1 MRYGEGLL
9 DEIQRRTDI
18 VQLIG
23 RRVKLARKGRVF
35 WGLCPFHKEK
45 SPSFKVDN
53 ERRNYKCFGCGEG
66 GSAFKWLMDV
76 EGLSFRES
84 VEKLAGEAGVE
95 LPQWTPEDEARE
107 QKKKSLYDV
116 IELAS
121 AFYERQLQA
130 QNAGRA
136 RDYLS
141 SRGLDDAAIR
151 QFRLGYAPDSHT
163 ALVIHLKA
171 KEISLEDI
179 VAAGLARPAEDGK
192 PARDFFY
199 NRVMFPITDF
209 RGRVIAFGARALE
222 ADAKPKYINSGE
234 TSLFSKG
241 GLLYN
246 FATARAAALKGGS
259 IIVAEGYMDVIALVR
274 AGFEAAVAPLGTA
287 LTEDQ
292 LSLLWRTAPEPILSF
307 DGDDAGFRAAQ
318 RAARLALPHLAAG
331 HSLRFAFLPPG
342 EDPDSFV
349 RAQGASAMKRILEA
363 AEPLAQMLWRMETE
377 GRDFATPERRAGL
390 EHALGEIVSQMRD
403 AKVADYYRRD
413 FNNRIFDLFKRRPQR
428 PKTEFRGSS
437 PRNMERRGGSRPIE
451 TVSPAVRN
459 SLLAR
464 SSGVRQMKEMELLAL
479 LLEAPEIAERQGE
492 LLAAL
497 PLSDRSLDRL
507 RDELLNLAAS
517 GFRLETGRL
526 EDHLVRAGMA
536 ELVERLSARRAKGGL
551 GADAARDG
559 ALGGADLEE
568 VEARWLAAAVQLR
581 EIAEIDP
588 ERRQAME
595 RFKSEANEET
605 WRGAHRLLVCRG
617 LSND

>member
-9 DEIQRRTDI
+9 DEILRRTDI
-18 VQLIG
+18 VQLVG
-23 RRVKLARKGRVF
+23 RRVKLARKGRIF

-107 QKKKSLYDV
+107 QKKKSLYEI
-116 IELAS
+116 IETAC
-121 AFYERQLQA
+121 AFYEQQLRA
-130 QNAGRA
+130 QNGARA

-141 SRGLDDAAIR
+141 TRGLDETTIR
-151 QFRLGYAPDSHT
+151 QFRLGYSPDSSA
-163 ALVIHLKA
+163 ALIAHLKT
-171 KEISLEDI
+171 KDIPLEDV
-179 VAAGLARPAEDGK
+179 VAAGLARDADDGR

-199 NRVMFPITDF
+199 NRVMFPIADF

-222 ADAKPKYINSGE
+222 ADAKPKYINTGE

-241 GLLYN
+241 ELLYN
-246 FATARAAALKGGS
+246 FATARGAALKTGT

-274 AGFEAAVAPLGTA
+274 AGFEASAAPLGTA

-292 LSLLWRTAPEPILSF
+292 LALLWRTAPEPILSF
-307 DGDDAGFRAAQ
+307 DGDDAGLRAAQ
-318 RAARLALPHLAAG
+318 RAARLALPNIAPG
-331 HSLRFAFLPPG
+331 HSLRFAFLPAG

-349 RAQGASAMKRILEA
+349 RSQGPAAMKRVFDEA
-363 AEPLAQMLWRMETE
+363 TPLAQMLWRMETE
-377 GRDFATPERRAGL
+377 GKDFGTPERRAGL
-390 EHALGEIVSQMRD
+390 ERALGEIVSQIRD
-403 AKVADYYRRD
+403 GKVADYYRRD
-413 FNNRIFDLFKRRPQR
+413 FDNRVFDLFKRRAPR
-428 PKTEFRGSS
+428 PKSDFRGSPS
-437 PRNMERRGGSRPIE
+437 RGAPWRAQKPME

-459 SLLAR
+459 SMLAR
-464 SSGVRQMKEMELLAL
+464 TSGVRQSKEMELLAL
-479 LLEAPEIAERQGE
+479 LLEAPEIVQRQGE

-536 ELVERLSARRAKGGL
+536 ELVERLNARRAKGGL
-551 GADAARDG
+551 GADAARDE
-559 ALGGADLEE
+559 APEGADLEGI
-568 VEARWLAAAVQLR
+568 EARWLAAAVQLR

-605 WRGAHRLLVCRG
+605 WRGAHRLLVSRG
-617 LSND
+617 HPND

>member
-107 QKKKSLYDV
+107 QKKKSLYDI
-116 IELAS
+116 IELACG
-121 AFYERQLQA
+121 FFEQQLQA
-130 QNAGRA
+130 QGAGRA
-136 RDYLS
+136 REYLL

-163 ALVIHLKA
+163 TLIGHLAA
-171 KEISLEDI
+171 KDISLEDI
-179 VAAGLARPAEDGK
+179 VAAGLARPADDGR

-199 NRVMFPITDF
+199 NRVTFPITDF

-222 ADAKPKYINSGE
+222 ADAKPKYINTGE

-241 GLLYN
+241 ELLYN
-246 FATARAAALKGGS
+246 FATARGAALKGGS

-274 AGFEAAVAPLGTA
+274 AGFDAAVAPLGTA

-292 LSLLWRTAPEPILSF
+292 LALLWRTAPEPVLSF
-307 DGDDAGFRAAQ
+307 DGDDAGVRAAQ

-331 HSLRFAFLPPG
+331 HSLRFAFLPAG

-349 RAQGASAMKRILEA
+349 RAQGAAAMKRILDA

-377 GRDFATPERRAGL
+377 GRDFGTPERRAGL
-390 EHALGEIVSQMRD
+390 ERALGEIVSQMRD

-413 FNNRIFDLFKRRPQR
+413 FDNRVFDLFKRRPQR
-428 PKTEFRGSS
+428 QKSGFRGSPS
-437 PRNMERRGGSRPIE
+437 RNPERFGKSRPLE

-479 LLEAPEIAERQGE
+479 LLEAPEIVERQGE

-536 ELVERLSARRAKGGL
+536 ELVGRLSARRAKGGL
-551 GADAARDG
+551 GADTARDG
-559 ALGGADLEE
+559 APGGADLEE
-568 VEARWLAAAVQLR
+568 IEARWLAAAVQLR